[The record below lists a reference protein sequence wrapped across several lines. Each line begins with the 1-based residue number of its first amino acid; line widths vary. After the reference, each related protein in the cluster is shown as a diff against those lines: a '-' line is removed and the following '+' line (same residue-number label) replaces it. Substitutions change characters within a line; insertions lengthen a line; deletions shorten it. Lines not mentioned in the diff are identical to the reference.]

1 MTRILVVEDSLTQ
14 AAYLKSKLVA
24 EGFCVT
30 VAHSGA
36 EALDAIGRQ
45 PPHLVLTDLLMPG
58 IDGLELVEQI
68 RKQFPR
74 VPTVLIT
81 EFGSEEV
88 AAEALQRGAVG
99 YIPKRRLE
107 ADLLRTLESVLGI
120 AKANPRHQK
129 LLDCWKSNDL
139 RFVLDNDLS
148 VVPHMASHLQDCI
161 ALMGL
166 CDAPGLLRVGI
177 ALSEALT
184 NAIYHGNLE
193 VSSMPLERG
202 SEGWFDLAKE
212 RIAQAPY
219 RDRRVHVTASVTRDA
234 ATVSIRDEGPGFNPA
249 HLPDPRDPSNL
260 AKSSGRGLLLIR
272 CFVDEVLHNSTG
284 NEITL
289 VKRREESPRDDVN
302 HLTGGIGSIA
312 DGK

>member
-14 AAYLKSKLVA
+14 ATYLKSKLA
-24 EGFCVT
+24 SEGFSVT
-30 VAHSGA
+30 VAQSGE

-45 PPHLVLTDLLMPG
+45 PPHLLLTDLLMPG
-58 IDGLELVEQI
+58 INGLELVEQV

-74 VPTVLIT
+74 VPTILIT
-81 EFGSEEV
+81 GFGSEEV

-107 ADLLRTLESVLGI
+107 ADLMRTLESVLGI

-139 RFVLDNDLS
+139 QFVLDNDLS
-148 VVPHMASHLQDCI
+148 VVPHMASHLQDCVG
-161 ALMGL
+161 LMGL
-166 CDAPGLLRVGI
+166 CDEVGLLRLGI

-193 VSSMPLERG
+193 VSSMSHEGDGG
-202 SEGWFDLAKE
+202 SWFDLAKE
-212 RIAQAPY
+212 RLEQSPY
-219 RDRRVHVTASVTRDA
+219 RDRKVHVAASVTRDV
-234 ATVSIRDEGPGFNPA
+234 ATVTIRDEGPGFDPA
-249 HLPDPRDPSNL
+249 DLPDPRDPSNL

-272 CFVDEVLHNSTG
+272 CFLDEVHHNASG

-289 VKRREESPRDDVN
+289 VKRREPS
-302 HLTGGIGSIA
+302 
-312 DGK
+312 

>member
-14 AAYLKSKLVA
+14 ATYLKSKLVS
-24 EGFCVT
+24 EGFSVT
-30 VAHSGA
+30 VAQGGA

-58 IDGLELVEQI
+58 IDGLELVEQV
-68 RKQFPR
+68 RKLFPR
-74 VPTVLIT
+74 VPTILIT
-81 EFGSEEV
+81 GFGSEEV

-99 YIPKRRLE
+99 YIPKRRIE
-107 ADLLRTLESVLGI
+107 ADLMRTLESVLGI
-120 AKANPRHQK
+120 TKANPRHQK

-148 VVPHMASHLQDCI
+148 VVPHMASHLQDCVG
-161 ALMGL
+161 LMGL
-166 CDAPGLLRVGI
+166 CDETGLLRLGI

-193 VSSMPLERG
+193 VSSMSQEGDGG
-202 SEGWFDLAKE
+202 SWFDMAKE
-212 RIAQAPY
+212 RLAKTPY
-219 RDRRVHVTASVTRDA
+219 RDRKVHVVASVTRDV
-234 ATVSIRDEGPGFNPA
+234 ATISIRDEGPGFNPA
-249 HLPDPRDPSNL
+249 HLPDPRDPNNL

-272 CFVDEVLHNSTG
+272 CFVDEVYHNAAG

-289 VKRREESPRDDVN
+289 VKRREESP
-302 HLTGGIGSIA
+302 A
-312 DGK
+312 